1 VQADLLREKIDAQ
14 ANANDSDATLVSL
27 DQNHE
32 LTQRLHLLL
41 SHRRSILSKRRPRM
55 RPAMLREL
63 YRRLQLLHREPQL
76 RSVLK
81 KLSLQNIG
89 SQQQMVAAID
99 GSLCRRVR

>member
-1 VQADLLREKIDAQ
+1 
-14 ANANDSDATLVSL
+14 
-27 DQNHE
+27 
-32 LTQRLHLLL
+32 
-41 SHRRSILSKRRPRM
+41 
-55 RPAMLREL
+55 MLREL